1 MEMETRREEG
11 SIFEWK
17 VRETIFFTRKRVWLE
32 RSGRCTPGEVSQGGS
47 CHLRGAAAGA
57 QAALL
62 GAKAGPGAPDS
73 PALGALRSGG
83 GEIRERAGGQK
94 QHLSDTPF
102 PSDLSNFPQ
111 RHPRTL
117 SHRTSPHPG
126 SGPRLGPCGRP
137 RRGVGWECDEE
148 AEGTKVRTRNA
159 NSQPPAETTQSVY
172 TCRDHSPVTGLSGF
186 APGAVL

>member
-1 MEMETRREEG
+1 M
-11 SIFEWK
+11 
-17 VRETIFFTRKRVWLE
+17 
-32 RSGRCTPGEVSQGGS
+32 SGRSVKPSSSPGSVFGSRGPGDARQGRSPRGGAVT
-47 CHLRGAAAGA
+47 CGGLRRGA

-102 PSDLSNFPQ
+102 PSDFSNFPQ
-111 RHPRTL
+111 RHPRTF

-148 AEGTKVRTRNA
+148 AEGTKVRTQNA

-172 TCRDHSPVTGLSGF
+172 ICRDHSPVTGLSGF
-186 APGAVL
+186 APGAVIRLFSCS